1 MARRWAGMAA
11 VLGFLAALGVGG
23 CVSPAEPPTGPA
35 LLAAGNAN
43 NLYVVHAG
51 IGREGDRFR
60 FWQRDAA
67 GIWHACGTGR
77 GRPVTAAAWR
87 EHLILF
93 FPSGRWGRFGLDRP
107 IIEPAP
113 APTWRPVAACEAGL
127 EAYALGFTAADEAAL
142 FRFADGRWSA
152 EPEIVA
158 GLDRATA
165 RGVDLVRF
173 GDRLFIVW
181 REEVQDF
188 PAAGSPFRLR
198 FLIRRPD
205 GAWQGPLVSRL
216 RVASACQVAAGE
228 RSMVCLYRKPA
239 PEGEP
244 EPWFLAGY
252 VTADEDWHEVGP
264 VEGLPAEGPVVL
276 ARAGEGVVVVR
287 LEAGRPQVAPLD
299 PQTARLGEF
308 APVEVASAPPPRP
321 AWGLVLAAAGM
332 AFVMMWLLLRRG
344 RLGTGW
350 EAPLREGVG
359 RTDATAGRPPAG
371 AWVSAPLLRRG
382 VAVLVDYLVV
392 LGGAAVFLPLV
403 APDLVEAVAQMAP
416 ERPVPWGALVTLEAI
431 RIGLLVLYFTAAE
444 ASTGRTLGKALVGL
458 VVRTERGDP
467 IAFWQALV
475 RSLLRPVDELPAF
488 YLLGLALV
496 VTGRRPQR
504 LGDRLARTLVV
515 RPLPGG

>member
-1 MARRWAGMAA
+1 MAGRWTRLAA
-11 VLGFLAALGVGG
+11 VLGLLGGVAGGG
-23 CVSPAEPPTGPA
+23 CVSPAEPPAGPP

-51 IGREGDRFR
+51 LGREGGRFR

-67 GIWHACGTGR
+67 GVWHACGTGR
-77 GRPVTAAAWR
+77 GRPVTAVAWR

-107 IIEPAP
+107 VIEPAP
-113 APTWRPVAACEAGL
+113 ASTWRPVAACEAGL
-127 EAYALGFTAADEAAL
+127 EAYALGFTAADEAVL

-158 GLDRATA
+158 GLDRAAA

-198 FLIRRPD
+198 FLIRRAD

-216 RVASACQVAAGE
+216 RVASACQVAAGA

-239 PEGEP
+239 PAGGP

-276 ARAGEGVVVVR
+276 ARAGEGLVVVR

-299 PQTARLGEF
+299 PRTGRLGDF
-308 APVEVASAPPPRP
+308 APVEAASATPPRP

-332 AFVMMWLLLRRG
+332 AFVMMWLLLRWGRRAPAIEGPPREASGQADIGAG
-344 RLGTGW
+344 RL
-350 EAPLREGVG
+350 A
-359 RTDATAGRPPAG
+359 AG
-371 AWVSAPLLRRG
+371 AWVPAPLLRRG
-382 VAVLVDYLVV
+382 VAVLIDYLVV
-392 LGGAAVFLPLV
+392 LGGAAVVLPFV
-403 APDLVEAVAQMAP
+403 APGLVEAVAQMAP
-416 ERPVPWGALVTLEAI
+416 DRPVPWRALLALEAV
-431 RIGLLVLYFTAAE
+431 RIGLVVLYFTAAE
-444 ASTGRTLGKALVGL
+444 ASTGRTLGKALAGL
-458 VVRTERGDP
+458 VVRTERGGP

-504 LGDRLARTLVV
+504 LGDRLAQTLVL
-515 RPLPGG
+515 RSAPAR